1 MCHMRV
7 VWHVYVDTSL
17 VVCHLGVCH
26 DCECAILWVC
36 HMPHTVSVL
45 VWHTVSVPYVLN
57 YECAIC
63 GILYE
68 CGILHECGIL

>member
-45 VWHTVSVPYVLN
+45 VWHTVSVPYVL
-57 YECAIC
+57 Y
-63 GILYE
+63 Y
-68 CGILHECGIL
+68 